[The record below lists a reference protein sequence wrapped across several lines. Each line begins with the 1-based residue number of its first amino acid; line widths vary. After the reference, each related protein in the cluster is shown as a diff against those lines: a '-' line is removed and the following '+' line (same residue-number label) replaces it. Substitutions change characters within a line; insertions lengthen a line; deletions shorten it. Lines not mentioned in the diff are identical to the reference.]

1 MSTPDTAGNRQRGM
15 LAALTAFL
23 IWGGIAPLYFKAVGL
38 IPPAELVAHR
48 VLWSL
53 LFLGL
58 LLAGVRATGGFGHVR
73 SALRDRRL
81 FGLLALTSLLTSSN
95 WLVFVWSVDAGRLI
109 EASLGY
115 FINPLFSVVL
125 GGLFLGERLRPL
137 QAVAVAVAGAGVLWR
152 VWQVGSPPWIPLFLA
167 ATFGLYGLL
176 RKRAPID
183 AISGLFVETLIVAP
197 IAIGWLLWCAASGS
211 LHAGTSTTVD
221 LLLPLSGL
229 ITAIPLML
237 FAVGARRLPLATLGF
252 LQYVAPSLS
261 FLLAV
266 LAFGEP
272 FDTTQ
277 LLGFVMIWVA
287 LAIYSVDLL
296 RVSRKGA

>member
-1 MSTPDTAGNRQRGM
+1 MSAADRAGTRQRGIA
-15 LAALTAFL
+15 AALVAFL

-58 LLAGVRATGGFGHVR
+58 LLACVRAAGGFGTVR
-73 SALRDRRL
+73 AVFRDRRL
-81 FGLLALTSLLTSSN
+81 LGLLALTSLLTSSN

-125 GGLFLGERLRPL
+125 GRLFLGERLRPL

-197 IAIGWLLWCAASGS
+197 LALGWLAWLAASGG
-211 LHAGTSTTVD
+211 LGAGTSAAVD
-221 LLLPLSGL
+221 ALLPLSGI
-229 ITAIPLML
+229 ITAVPLML

-266 LAFGEP
+266 FAFGEP
-272 FDTTQ
+272 FDAPQ
-277 LLGFVMIWVA
+277 LLGFAMIWVA